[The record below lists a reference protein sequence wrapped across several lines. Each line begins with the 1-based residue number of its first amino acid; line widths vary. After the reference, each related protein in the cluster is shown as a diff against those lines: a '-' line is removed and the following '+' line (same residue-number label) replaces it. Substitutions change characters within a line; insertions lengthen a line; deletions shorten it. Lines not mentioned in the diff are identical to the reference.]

1 MSDFSIERA
10 TEDILGGVAELEK
23 LCFSFPWSKKALEL
37 LCADKNVAFVA
48 KDVNSGKVV
57 AYGGM
62 LSVVD
67 EGQITNVSTHP
78 DFRRRGLGLKI
89 VSALIDY
96 ARNNGL
102 VSISLEVRQSNF
114 AAIELSQFVNSTIYF
129 KKNKRKYLQALA
141 FDSGAIY
148 IICIEILVTLWY
160 NLH

>member
-114 AAIELSQFVNSTIYF
+114 AAIELYKRLGFVEAGIR
-129 KKNKRKYLQALA
+129 KNFYASPVEDGIVMIL
-141 FDSGAIY
+141 DVG
-148 IICIEILVTLWY
+148 EIS
-160 NLH
+160 